1 MIIDLVTIFPAIL
14 DGPFRESMIRRAVEK
29 GLVNINL
36 IDLRSYTE
44 DRHKQ
49 VDDSPYGGGFG
60 MVMKPEPIFNA
71 VEDLKGKTGS
81 MQTRVIL
88 LTPQGRCYNQQLARE
103 LSSLEHII
111 LICGRYEGVD
121 ERVITGLVDDEIS
134 IGDFI
139 LTGGELAAAVVVDS
153 IVRLLP
159 GLLAEEAAAE
169 ESFTEQLLEY
179 PHYTRPHVYRD
190 MEVPPVLVSGN
201 HGEIA
206 RWRREQS
213 VERTYLKRPDLLEG
227 AELTPDDKSC
237 LEKLKK
243 QNPGI

>member
-14 DGPFRESMIRRAVEK
+14 DGPFRESMIKRAVEK

-36 IDLRSYTE
+36 IDLRCYTE

-60 MVMKPEPIFNA
+60 MVMKPEPIYNA
-71 VEDLKGKTGS
+71 VEDLKRNTKALK
-81 MQTRVIL
+81 TRVIL
-88 LTPQGRCYNQQLARE
+88 LTPQGRPYNQQLARE
-103 LSSLEHII
+103 LSALEHII

-121 ERVITGLVDDEIS
+121 ERVRTGLVDDEIS
-134 IGDFI
+134 IGDYI

-153 IVRLLP
+153 VVRLLP
-159 GLLAEEAAAE
+159 GLLAEKAADE

-179 PHYTRPHVYRD
+179 PHYTRPHVFRG
-190 MEVPPVLVSGN
+190 MEVPPVLISGN

-213 VERTYLKRPDLLEG
+213 IERTYIKRPDLL
-227 AELTPDDKSC
+227 AEADLTPDDQRC

-243 QNPGI
+243 PE

>member
-14 DGPFRESMIRRAVEK
+14 DGPFRESMIKRAVEK

-71 VEDLKGKTGS
+71 VEDLKRKT
-81 MQTRVIL
+81 QALKTRVIL
-88 LTPQGRCYNQQLARE
+88 LTPQGRPYNQQLARE
-103 LSSLEHII
+103 LSVLEHII

-121 ERVITGLVDDEIS
+121 ERVRTGLVDDEIS
-134 IGDFI
+134 IGDYI

-153 IVRLLP
+153 VVRLLP
-159 GLLAEEAAAE
+159 GLLAEKAAAE

-179 PHYTRPHVYRD
+179 PHYTRPHIFRD
-190 MEVPPVLVSGN
+190 MEVPPVLISGN

-206 RWRREQS
+206 RWRREKS
-213 VERTYLKRPDLLEG
+213 VERTYLNRPDLL
-227 AELTPDDKSC
+227 AKADLTPDDKRC

-243 QNPGI
+243 QDHGI